1 MLQAI
6 KEKKIKPYKKR
17 KRKKENKIKLYKRR
31 KKIKDD
37 NFFDNQPELISL
49 LAPEVIEEHRDY
61 IYMGDDKFARIFS
74 MMFYPNYIEIGW
86 LDDILNT
93 IGDVDISI
101 QVQVADERNV
111 IKYLTHKVTKLQ
123 SDYILFEKQGNIEEL
138 HRLNENIQAFE
149 EMRRN
154 IQINNDKLF
163 FIKVILR
170 LNAKSLKELNEKSK
184 ILKDE
189 FANKSCEIRT
199 LYFKQLDAL
208 KETLPVNDNILK
220 DNTKN
225 MTTAGLAA
233 MFPIARTKSSVK
245 DGIYLGR
252 DLFTGLPLNL
262 ETFTSQLANANI
274 AIFGVPGSGKSVT
287 VKTMVGRNALINRR
301 ASILDI
307 EGEYVAQTEKL
318 GGRIIKV
325 RQTIPVGINLFDIDI
340 DDDEGFIDID
350 TKITEIRAIMN
361 GIINKYENRTLKPN
375 EIADIEQAVREVY
388 KEKEIT
394 KDIDSIYEKTGG
406 NYEGKITFGNIKK
419 KMPTLTDFYR
429 VMKEKIKNE
438 ELSSALSN
446 FLRGKTL
453 GIFDCQST
461 LRVNDQT
468 ICFDISEIKDEIMR
482 YYVCLVLTTWITNKY
497 MATKERNKRYVVVD
511 EAWNLFKNKE
521 TSDFLENLARRAR
534 KKKVAMILATQYLLE
549 LRQDRQAEAILN
561 CCDTVILLKQ
571 SIGSID
577 ETMKFF
583 KLPLGAKEIL
593 MKARPGECILI
604 KGGEVRAIKIDMT
617 KFESEFITT

>member
-1 MLQAI
+1 MLQI
-6 KEKKIKPYKKR
+6 KRERKIRPYKKR
-17 KRKKENKIKLYKRR
+17 KRIKEKKIELHKKRR
-31 KKIKDD
+31 KIKDE
-37 NFFDNQPELISL
+37 NFFDNQPQLISL
-49 LAPEVIEEHRDY
+49 LAPEVIQEKQDY
-61 IYMGDDKFARIFS
+61 IYMGDDKYARIFVL
-74 MMFYPNYIEIGW
+74 MFYPSYIGIGW

-93 IGDVDISI
+93 IGDVDIST
-101 QVQVADERNV
+101 QVQIADERNV

-123 SDYILFEKQGNIEEL
+123 SDYLLFEKQGNIEEL
-138 HRLNENIQAFE
+138 HKLEENIQSFE

-163 FIKVILR
+163 FIKITLR
-170 LNAKSLKELNEKSK
+170 VNATSLKELNEKSK
-184 ILKDE
+184 LLRDE
-189 FANKSCEIRT
+189 FANKSCEIRP

-208 KETLPVNDNILK
+208 KETLPLNNNIISDN
-220 DNTKN
+220 NRN

-245 DGIYLGR
+245 EGIYLGR
-252 DLFTGLPLNL
+252 DLFTGLPMNL
-262 ETFTSQLANANI
+262 ETFTQGLANANI

-287 VKTMVGRNALINRR
+287 V
-301 ASILDI
+301 
-307 EGEYVAQTEKL
+307 AQTEKL

-325 RQTIPVGINLFDIDI
+325 RQSIPVGINLFDIDI
-340 DDDEGFIDID
+340 DEDEGFIDID
-350 TKITEIRAIMN
+350 SKITEIRSIMN

-388 KEKEIT
+388 REKEIT
-394 KDIDSIYEKTGG
+394 KDRDSIYEKEGG
-406 NYEGKITFGNIKK
+406 KYEGVITFGNIKK
-419 KMPTLTDFYR
+419 KMPTLTDFHR
-429 VMKEKIKNE
+429 VMKEKIRNKG
-438 ELSSALSN
+438 LTSTISN
-446 FLRGKTL
+446 FLNGNTL

-461 LRVNDQT
+461 LKINDQI

-534 KKKVAMILATQYLLE
+534 KKKVAMILATQNLSE
-549 LRQDRQAEAILN
+549 MRQSNQAEAIIN
-561 CCDTVILLKQ
+561 CCDTIILLKQ

-577 ETMKFF
+577 EIMKFF
-583 KLPLGAKEIL
+583 KLPSGVKEIL
-593 MKARPGECILI
+593 TKARPGECILI
-604 KGGEVRAIKIDMT
+604 RGGDVRAIKIDMT